1 MTIGRRLPRPRPTI
15 LPRASGSTGWVRVPA
30 LLVSP
35 WIPASVDH
43 TIHDHTSILRY
54 ACEKWGLPPLYRRIE
69 PCAGA
74 NVIGTFAHAMSCA
87 QVRTDTPLNLP
98 MDAAHALAAAVPAS
112 TRFDD
117 SQVALV
123 CFAELA

>member
-1 MTIGRRLPRPRPTI
+1 
-15 LPRASGSTGWVRVPA
+15 
-30 LLVSP
+30 
-35 WIPASVDH
+35 
-43 TIHDHTSILRY
+43 
-54 ACEKWGLPPLYRRIE
+54 
-69 PCAGA
+69 
-74 NVIGTFAHAMSCA
+74 
-87 QVRTDTPLNLP
+87 